1 MNRNDCEAV
10 LHLHRTFIPRRR
22 TGRGF
27 LTGTVFLN
35 AALLFSAFVLV
46 TSHFVLKPGI
56 TLELPVATQT
66 GGIQFNDMVL
76 SISREGLFFFN
87 DEQIQAAQL
96 EAVFRAANAK
106 RPDAALILEADATTP
121 QMTAAAVYDAAAH
134 AGFRQ
139 IFIATRNPAPKV
151 PAAAAAPVV
160 PAP

>member
-10 LHLHRTFIPRRR
+10 LHLHRTFLPRRR

-56 TLELPVATQT
+56 LLDLPVASQT
-66 GGIQFNDMVL
+66 ESIQFNDMVL
-76 SISREGLFFFN
+76 SVSREGLFFFN
-87 DEQIQAAQL
+87 DEQVQSAQL
-96 EAVFRAANAK
+96 EAVLHAAAQE
-106 RPDAALILEADATTP
+106 RPGIALILEADASMP
-121 QMTAAAVYDAAAH
+121 QATAATIYDAAAR

-139 IFIATRNPAPKV
+139 VLIATRSPAPV
-151 PAAAAAPVV
+151 TPAAPVAPV
-160 PAP
+160 P

>member
-27 LTGTVFLN
+27 LTGVVFLN

-56 TLELPVATQT
+56 RLDLPIASQT
-66 GGIQFNDMVL
+66 EGLQFNDMVL

-87 DEQIQAAQL
+87 DEQVQAAQL
-96 EAVFRAANAK
+96 EAVLRAAAEE
-106 RPDAALILEADATTP
+106 RPGIALILEADAATP
-121 QMTAAAVYDAAAH
+121 QTATAAVYDAAAS
-134 AGFRQ
+134 AGIRQ
-139 IFIATRNPAPKV
+139 VFIATRNPAPV
-151 PAAAAAPVV
+151 TPAAPVA